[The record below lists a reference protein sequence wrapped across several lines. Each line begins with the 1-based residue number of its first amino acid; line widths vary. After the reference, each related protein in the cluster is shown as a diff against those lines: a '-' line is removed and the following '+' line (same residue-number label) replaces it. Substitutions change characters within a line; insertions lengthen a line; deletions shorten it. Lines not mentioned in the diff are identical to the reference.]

1 MPKKYRYYIVV
12 FAVAA
17 LLFLFPQVIK
27 NPYYIRV
34 WINTFYLI
42 VLTVS
47 LRMIMMTGQLSIAHY
62 AFMGIGAYTSA
73 LLVTKAH
80 WNFWLTL
87 PLSGITAALFAIGL
101 GFVTLRIKGSYFAIA
116 TVALGEVIRM
126 VWVEWRGVFGGMNG
140 IMGIPPPGPIGG
152 LSFGSMP
159 SYYYFALLLMLFAL
173 AILYRMDNSRYGMT
187 FRSIAMAD
195 DLAESAGISIMNYKV
210 FAFSAA
216 CFFAGLAG
224 AFYSSLQ
231 HYISPMD
238 FTVFESIMLIVF
250 LVVGGRANILGPI
263 IGPAILSWLP
273 VLLEQIPG
281 YKPTMLPIID
291 GAFLLVVMLFMSEGA
306 IGIPARVRAGIN
318 RLRNPEK
325 EPEPSEEL
333 A

>member
-1 MPKKYRYYIVV
+1 MLKKHIHYIIVL
-12 FAVAA
+12 AVIA
-17 LLFLFPQVIK
+17 LLFLFPQIIK
-27 NPYYIRV
+27 NPYYTRV

-47 LRMIMMTGQLSIAHY
+47 LRTILITGQVSIAHY

-87 PLSGITAALFAIGL
+87 PLAGITAALVAIGL
-101 GFVTLRIKGSYFAIA
+101 GYVTLRIKGSYFAIA

-126 VWVEWRGVFGGMNG
+126 VWVEGKGFFGGMNG
-140 IMGIPPPGPIGG
+140 IMDIPSPNPIGG

-159 SYYYFALLLMLFAL
+159 SYYYFGLMLMLLAL

-187 FRSIAMAD
+187 FRSIALAD
-195 DLAESAGISIMNYKV
+195 NLAESVGINIMNYKV
-210 FAFSAA
+210 FAFSSA

-250 LVVGGRANILGPI
+250 LVVGGRGNIFGPILGP
-263 IGPAILSWLP
+263 ALLSWLP

-281 YKPTMLPIID
+281 YKPTVLPILE
-291 GAFLLVVMLFMSEGA
+291 GTFLLVVMLFIPEGI
-306 IGIPARVRAGIN
+306 IGIPGRVREFIN
-318 RLRNPEK
+318 RLRQPQK
-325 EPEPSEEL
+325 EPVSSEEL
-333 A
+333 T

>member
-1 MPKKYRYYIVV
+1 MLKKYKNYIIVLTVV
-12 FAVAA
+12 V

-34 WINTFYLI
+34 WINTFYLV

-47 LRMIMMTGQLSIAHY
+47 LRMIMMTGQVSIAHY

-87 PLSGITAALFAIGL
+87 PLAGIIAALVAIGL
-101 GFVTLRIKGSYFAIA
+101 GYVTLRIKGSYFAIA

-126 VWVEWRGVFGGMNG
+126 VWVEWKDFFGGMNG
-140 IMGIPPPGPIGG
+140 IMGIPSPNAIGS

-159 SYYYFALLLMLFAL
+159 SYYYFGLLLMLFAL
-173 AILYRMDNSRYGMT
+173 AILYRMDKSRYGMT

-195 DLAESAGISIMNYKV
+195 NLAESAGINIMNYKV
-210 FAFSAA
+210 FAFAAA
-216 CFFAGLAG
+216 CFFAGLEG

-238 FTVFESIMLIVF
+238 FTVFESIYLIVF

-263 IGPAILSWLP
+263 VGPAFLSWLP

-281 YKPTMLPIID
+281 YKPTILPIID
-291 GAFLLVVMLFMSEGA
+291 GAFLLVVMLFMSEGI

-318 RLRNPEK
+318 RLRNTEK
-325 EPEPSEEL
+325 EPVPSEEL